1 MELAQS
7 MSSNIP
13 SDYGKFIMADINPVT
28 ILLVDDAMSLRIVI
42 KMGLQAEGYTVLE
55 AVSGKAGLDLV
66 TSHKGLLDLII
77 ADQNMP
83 GMSGLEMV
91 TAIRALKDNANAN
104 CSVLFLTSDNTPALR
119 QACLDLKGLG
129 IILKPAPSLMK
140 LVKKIVSKKKPK

>member
-1 MELAQS
+1 MIDKDS
-7 MSSNIP
+7 
-13 SDYGKFIMADINPVT
+13 VT
-28 ILLVDDAMSLRIVI
+28 IVLVDDARSIRVAI
-42 KMGLQAEGYTVLE
+42 KKDLHGEGYTVLE
-55 AVSGKAGLDLV
+55 AASGTAGLDLV
-66 TSHKGLLDLII
+66 TSHEGFIDLII

-104 CSVLFLTSDNTPALR
+104 CNVLFLTSDNTPALR

-129 IILKPAPSLMK
+129 IILKPAPSLIK